1 MPATAE
7 RLTHVD
13 EITLV
18 RDLNTTDPTSRSYK
32 RILDTVVLA
41 NLGLVHKI
49 VSKFPIKNQC
59 VSYDDLFQEGVA
71 GLIHGIKKF
80 DTTKGYRLSTYCYN
94 WINAYV
100 RRYFSNHGRC
110 VRIPCHI
117 TDAQISLNKQ
127 VESLTQDLGRTP
139 TLSEILDV
147 NPDAQRI
154 LNDVKAGLSLNQS
167 IGDDSELSDLQGED
181 TTDSFETAMD
191 AHILL
196 SRLRTTVSERD
207 FDILARRYGLM
218 GYTPATLDEVASVY
232 ELTRARI
239 HQIERTLINKARSL
253 V

>member
-1 MPATAE
+1 MTATPE

-13 EITLV
+13 EITLI
-18 RDLNTTDPTSRSYK
+18 RDLNAADPSSRAYK
-32 RILDTVVLA
+32 RILDTIVLA

-49 VSKFPIKNQC
+49 VNKFPIKNQC

-127 VESLTQDLGRTP
+127 IEKLTQQLGRTP
-139 TLSEILDV
+139 SLTEITEM
-147 NPDAQRI
+147 NPDAARI
-154 LNDVKAGLSLNQS
+154 LNDVKQGLSLNQS
-167 IGDDSELSDLQGED
+167 IGDDSELADLQGAD
-181 TTDSFETAMD
+181 TTEAFEISID
-191 AHILL
+191 ATIVL
-196 SRLRTTVSERD
+196 SRLRHNVSERD
-207 FDILARRYGLM
+207 FDILARRYGLL
-218 GYTPATLDEVASVY
+218 GYTPQTLDEIADVY
-232 ELTRARI
+232 EITRARC
-239 HQIERTLINKARSL
+239 HQIQHALIRKARTL

>member
-18 RDLNTTDPTSRSYK
+18 RDLNTADPTSRTYK
-32 RILDTVVLA
+32 RILDTIVLA

-49 VSKFPIKNQC
+49 VGKFPIKNQC
-59 VSYDDLFQEGVA
+59 VTYDDLFQEGVA

-100 RRYFSNHGRC
+100 RRYFSNHGRS

-127 VESLTQDLGRTP
+127 IETLTQQLGRTP
-139 TLSEILDV
+139 TLTEVTEV

-167 IGDDSELSDLQGED
+167 IGDDSELADLQGED
-181 TTDSFETAMD
+181 TTESFETAID
-191 AHILL
+191 ATIVL
-196 SRLRTTVSERD
+196 SKLRATVSERD
-207 FDILARRYGLM
+207 FDILARRFGLM
-218 GYTPATLDEVASVY
+218 GYTPQTLDEVAAVY
-232 ELTRARI
+232 EITRARI
-239 HQIERTLINKARSL
+239 HQIQGSLINKCRGM